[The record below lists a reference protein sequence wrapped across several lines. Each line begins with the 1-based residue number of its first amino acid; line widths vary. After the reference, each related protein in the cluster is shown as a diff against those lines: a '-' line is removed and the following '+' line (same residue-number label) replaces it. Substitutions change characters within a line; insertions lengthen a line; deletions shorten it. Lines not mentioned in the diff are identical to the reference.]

1 MNFGVPK
8 EVGPYEFR
16 VGLVPAAVDAL
27 IRAGHQVFIEASA
40 GKDAGFYDNDYER
53 VGGTIVYSAA
63 EAYRRADVV
72 VKVVGPLEQEYFYFR
87 PEQAILGFLNLS
99 IAPSI
104 LIDTLQKNDITT
116 IAAEMIQKE
125 DGTLP
130 VLLPTSE
137 IAGGLAPLI
146 AGQLMQSPYGGKGI
160 LLNGIPG
167 TPPADVIIIG
177 AGVLGT
183 YAARSFS
190 NLGAQVTVL
199 DRNISALQNIDSMFR
214 GAIGT
219 MISNHFNLM
228 KAVCFADVV
237 VCAAAVPGER
247 APLLITKPMIEMMN
261 SRSIIMDF
269 AIDNGG
275 CAETSRPTTLL
286 NSTFIKENIIH
297 YCVPNTPALV
307 ARTASYAFSN
317 GVLPYL
323 QEIGKLGLEETI
335 KSNFSLKAGIN
346 MFKGKLSH
354 KGLAKALSKKIEVNL

>member
-16 VGLVPAAVDAL
+16 VGLVPAAADAL
-27 IRAGHQVFIEASA
+27 VRAGHHVFVETSA
-40 GKDAGFYDNDYER
+40 GKAAGFHDNEYEK
-53 VGGTIVYSAA
+53 VGGTIVYSAD

-72 VKVVGPLEQEYFYFR
+72 VKVVGPREQEYFHFR
-87 PEQAILGFLNLS
+87 HEQAIFAYLNLS
-99 IAPSI
+99 VAPSI
-104 LIDTLQKNDITT
+104 LLDTLQKNEITA
-116 IAAEMIQKE
+116 IAAETIQKE

-146 AGQLMQSPYGGKGI
+146 AGQLMQSPAGGKGI

-199 DRNISALQNIDSMFR
+199 DKNISTLQKIDTMFQ

-219 MISNHFNLM
+219 MISNPFNLM
-228 KAVCFADVV
+228 KAVCFADVM

-247 APLLITKPMIEMMN
+247 APLLITKSMIKMMN
-261 SRSIIMDF
+261 PRSIIMDYS
-269 AIDNGG
+269 IDNGG

-286 NSTFIKENIIH
+286 SPTFVKEGIIH

-323 QEIGKLGLEETI
+323 IEIGNLGLDESI
-335 KSNFSLKAGIN
+335 KTNPSLKAGIN
-346 MFKGKLSH
+346 MYKGKLSH
-354 KGLAKALSKKIEVNL
+354 NGLATAFSQKVEVDI